1 MNNYIKKA
9 SRFERS
15 VFFRS
20 LKHNKFAKSLS
31 RLINSKEGVGAVEFA
46 LIVPFLL
53 ILYVGALEVSVAMSV
68 DKKVSKAT
76 AIATDIITQST
87 TTDKASLTEM
97 LGVAKSVIAPFN
109 ADALNMQIVGIRV
122 DAAGD
127 PTVAWSWDEGNNRPF
142 TVGVPITIPTA
153 FKIPE
158 TFVIQAIL
166 DMDYDLLML
175 VPKDDD
181 NETGFIKRSINLE
194 KLYYLHQREAEEIT
208 CSNC

>member
-1 MNNYIKKA
+1 MINNVNKA

-31 RLINSKEGVGAVEFA
+31 RLMGSKEGVGAVEFA

-68 DKKVSKAT
+68 DKKVAKAT

-87 TTDKASLTEM
+87 TTDRARLTEM
-97 LGVAKSVIAPFN
+97 LGVARSVIAPFN
-109 ADALNMQIVGIRV
+109 ADALNMQIVGIKV

-127 PTVAWSWDEGNNRPF
+127 PTVAWSWDEANSRPF
-142 TVGVPITIPTA
+142 KVGIPITIPTA
-153 FKIPE
+153 FKIPD
-158 TFVIQAIL
+158 TFVVQAIL

-175 VPKDDD
+175 VPKDGGNDG
-181 NETGFIKRSINLE
+181 GFIKKSINLE